1 MVVDLGTGD
10 GRAVLD
16 RARSGPGS
24 LVIGIDA
31 NAAAMADA
39 SRRAS
44 RSVSKGGVANA
55 VFVVGS
61 AERLAAELE
70 GVADELTV
78 NFPWGSL
85 LRGVLALDGA
95 AAAAAGIASLLAP
108 DGTAT
113 AILSIEERDRLD
125 LPSLDA
131 SGQPEELRERW
142 RRYGLALC
150 QLRPA
155 TATEIDATGSTW
167 ARRLRAGRERAAW
180 RLELRRADGPA
191 HDEPG
196 NRR

>member
-1 MVVDLGTGD
+1 
-10 GRAVLD
+10 
-16 RARSGPGS
+16 
-24 LVIGIDA
+24 
-31 NAAAMADA
+31 MADA

-61 AERLAAELE
+61 AERPAAELE

-131 SGQPEELRERW
+131 PGQCEQLRERW

-180 RLELRRADGPA
+180 RLELRRTDGPA